1 MQYNFKII
9 NLIKQFVTLFQHSK
23 IIVTT
28 SIRTYIQLVMSISG
42 IRYIIPSLK
51 GQLPSLVGINFPLVL
66 TIPSQ
71 EESILGES
79 GSMPYLPGVC
89 HGKVI

>member
-9 NLIKQFVTLFQHSK
+9 NLIKQFATLLQHSK
-23 IIVTT
+23 TIATT
-28 SIRTYIQLVMSISG
+28 SVISYILVVKTFFGFEYMFPSI
-42 IRYIIPSLK
+42 K
-51 GQLPSLVGINFPLVL
+51 GLLPYLEGFKFPLIL

-71 EESILGES
+71 EESTLGES

>member
-9 NLIKQFVTLFQHSK
+9 NLIKQFVTLLQHSK
-23 IIVTT
+23 TIATT
-28 SIRTYIQLVMSISG
+28 SVISYILVVKTFFGFEYMFPSI
-42 IRYIIPSLK
+42 K
-51 GQLPSLVGINFPLVL
+51 GLFPYLEGFNFPLVL